1 MATRCR
7 GLAVMADE
15 LLLHTE
21 REGGSR
27 EEGAP
32 QPLLRRPPWS
42 PSRARPYPDLDG
54 LKKRAAAED
63 SMQRTRFC
71 VTGNEA
77 SVGTRSP
84 SIGTL
89 FTVHNPMSGIGL
101 GKMVPPLESALGYAS
116 KW

>member
-1 MATRCR
+1 
-7 GLAVMADE
+7 VADE

-32 QPLLRRPPWS
+32 QPLLRRLPWS

-54 LKKRAAAED
+54 LKKPAAAED
-63 SMQRTRFC
+63 SMRRTRFC
-71 VTGNEA
+71 VVAGNEA
-77 SVGTRSP
+77 SVGTRSL

-89 FTVHNPMSGIGL
+89 FSVHGPMSHPKG
-101 GKMVPPLESALGYAS
+101 VTTAR
-116 KW
+116 